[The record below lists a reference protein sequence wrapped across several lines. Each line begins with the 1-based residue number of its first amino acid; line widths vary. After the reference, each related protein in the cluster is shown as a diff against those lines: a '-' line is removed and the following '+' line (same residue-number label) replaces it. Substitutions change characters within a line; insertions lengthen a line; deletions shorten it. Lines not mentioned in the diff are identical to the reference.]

1 MLLKKINLKIMLF
14 KQIRALGISQVGKPF
29 KLDVSVT
36 PEGMG
41 WALWN
46 LKKKKRTKCP
56 LAFAP
61 NYQRGQIRYTPI
73 EEQLLA
79 VCTALLQV
87 ETLTKK
93 KVSYSK
99 NFLSHQGADR
109 QHALH
114 IGLCCSLDSYID

>member
-46 LKKKKRTKCP
+46 LKNKKKG
-56 LAFAP
+56 LSAHW
-61 NYQRGQIRYTPI
+61 
-73 EEQLLA
+73 LLLP
-79 VCTALLQV
+79 TIKGGRSDTLQ
-87 ETLTKK
+87 
-93 KVSYSK
+93 
-99 NFLSHQGADR
+99 
-109 QHALH
+109 
-114 IGLCCSLDSYID
+114 